1 MSEIRL
7 SHGEKVHPD
16 SLPRCLCHSSQT
28 EALEEAR
35 ALSFFLQ
42 FVARLPKRD
51 EEPSDAIRLGSDLC
65 FDLLLDKIEI
75 AMGIYHFPHCGSF
88 DCPML
93 FAREGI

>member
-7 SHGEKVHPD
+7 SHGDTVHPD

-35 ALSFFLQ
+35 ALAFFLQ
-42 FVARLPKRD
+42 YVARLAKAD
-51 EEPSDAIRLGSDLC
+51 EAPSEVVKLGSDLC

-75 AMGIYHFPHCGSF
+75 AMGVYRFPYSGSF
-88 DCPML
+88 DAPTLCI
-93 FAREGI
+93 REG